1 VDITNNMYKLL
12 FTDYYLLTTLKAST
26 HMMEIFSSQG
36 NIKLHVCF
44 SFQKQTMAPSFPIIE
59 SKSEMM
65 LNFVNEISYKNN
77 LIRNTSGVFL
87 EDFYFHFFLRNFH
100 NHVSKSIMLK
110 VIMLLVSVQS
120 KVFAKT

>member
-87 EDFYFHFFLRNFH
+87 EDFYFHFFLKKF
-100 NHVSKSIMLK
+100 SQSCLK
-110 VIMLLVSVQS
+110 VYH
-120 KVFAKT
+120 AKSDNVTYFSPEQTIC